1 MIFAPELEPY
11 LNTVTHGDCLEVMAR
26 LPEECVDMIFTGPP
40 YGHGNHDGAN
50 RKYTMVAVTFTAYN
64 KQSKHRAQ
72 SRPRPSANCRFDGS
86 VGVHSVAKP
95 PSGTVMSPMRQLLA
109 FVKR

>member
-1 MIFAPELEPY
+1 VRHQKKDKNGIARARNGRQGQ
-11 LNTVTHGDCLEVMAR
+11 NT
-26 LPEECVDMIFTGPP
+26 
-40 YGHGNHDGAN
+40 AN
-50 RKYTMVAVTFTAYN
+50 N

-109 FVKR
+109 FVKRGVNPARLKTIEMKQLKRQFWQLIRELPK